1 MIPGLVA
8 ALPINTT
15 LYEESPVLEIGTT
28 GSFRLEWPGGVIEA
42 KQVIVCTNL
51 YSEELGVSKHRIVP
65 LATLASLV
73 GR

>member
-1 MIPGLVA
+1 MA

-28 GSFRLEWPGGVIEA
+28 RGFRLEWSGGVIEA

-73 GR
+73 GC